1 MIDRNTEEA
10 LLKIASELYFPD
22 RSYKEIM
29 EKAKGQLPAREMQQL
44 EAFLERERRD
54 LKMEDAILVLRRAK
68 EITEEIVDEG

>member
-1 MIDRNTEEA
+1 
-10 LLKIASELYFPD
+10 
-22 RSYKEIM
+22 M